1 MLLLAF
7 STQFLLLDRMKIGI
21 KNMELLHVVARNS
34 KNHFSSFYF
43 HIPADNTG
51 KLCFS
56 GMSLEL
62 IVLSEKFTHVH
73 L

>member
-7 STQFLLLDRMKIGI
+7 STQFLLLDRTKIGI
-21 KNMELLHVVARNS
+21 KNMYLLHAVAHNS
-34 KNHFSSFYF
+34 KNHFSSFYI
-43 HIPADNTG
+43 HIPADNTH
-51 KLCFS
+51 KLCFA

-62 IVLSEKFTHVH
+62 IVLITHMH